1 MATLNPAA
9 AAAAAAPTS
18 ASAASTTSSS
28 AVSSSQ
34 YRPLCICG
42 PSGVGKGT
50 LLTRLFADFPSV
62 FGKKVSHTTRAPR
75 AGEVD
80 GSSYYFVSKEEFER
94 GIAAGEF
101 IEFAYVH
108 GNIYGTSVESVR
120 RIASS
125 GRVCVLELDVQGAE
139 AILRTSLN
147 AFFFFILPPSFDS
160 LKERLVG
167 RGSESDDTIAVRLD
181 TAKKEL
187 QFAERRSDIFHAKIV
202 NDDLDKAYQQLKDE
216 IKKCYPGIAQLQ

>member
-9 AAAAAAPTS
+9 AEAAAT
-18 ASAASTTSSS
+18 AASNSSSSSTSSS
-28 AVSSSQ
+28 ASSH

-50 LLTRLFADFPSV
+50 LLNRLFADFPSV

-75 AGEVD
+75 AGEVE
-80 GSSYYFVSKEEFER
+80 GASYYFVSKEEFER

-101 IEFAYVH
+101 IEYAYVH

-120 RIASS
+120 RIADS

-139 AILRTSLN
+139 AILKTTLN

-160 LKERLVG
+160 LKERLIG

-187 QFAERRSDIFHAKIV
+187 QFAERRSDIFHVKIV
-202 NDDLDKAYQQLKDE
+202 NDDLDRAYRQLKDE
-216 IKKCYPGIAQLQ
+216 IKKCYPRIPQLQ